1 MVLRI
6 RGGSPR
12 GHILTTVSRA
22 DLPNDVLLVDG
33 DVRQHL
39 HDATGPGDADAVD
52 DGGVAKAE
60 MQAQVALRQVAAAG
74 SDLGAGLL

>member
-1 MVLRI
+1 M
-6 RGGSPR
+6 
-12 GHILTTVSRA
+12 
-22 DLPNDVLLVDG
+22 LLVDG

-52 DGGVAKAE
+52 DGGAAKAE